1 MLERVRKAMRYLGLM
16 TAEYPRYSP
25 HDALSLLQVIHAA
38 MLKGDA
44 DLPDDLASQ
53 LDDWIA
59 LNPW

>member
-1 MLERVRKAMRYLGLM
+1 M

-44 DLPDDLASQ
+44 DLPDDLATQ